1 MDSVPTI
8 DGRAVYARQAE
19 DMMDSSPAEAIAL
32 AILRKYGGADGL
44 RAEVMRR
51 RESGG
56 NGETH
61 AHGGDHQ
68 TGAAL

>member
-1 MDSVPTI
+1 MDRVATI
-8 DGRAVYARQAE
+8 DGRAAHVRQAE
-19 DMMDSSPAEAIAL
+19 DIRDGSPAEAIAL
-32 AILRKYGGADGL
+32 AILRKSGGPDGL

-51 RESGG
+51 RGSGG

-68 TGAAL
+68 TGTAI